1 MRHSFFRREKMSIWL
16 GLVVVL
22 ARLGLNSHHM
32 MIFVRRPTIRS
43 TFFHFTNEQQPWH
56 VLSFAENYVGS
67 NVTHPHI
74 IGIIIIIMFLANI
87 CRSHLFSPFLLLF
100 SPILLLFAFH
110 QRAQGE
116 NRPRLSSPLQIDFS
130 THTTFL
136 LLSLVLFFTRNVVS
150 DSQILS
156 FFSQRYGPARSIPR
170 KVATIEVEKWRR
182 ME

>member
-1 MRHSFFRREKMSIWL
+1 MCTKEDATFIFLDERKCRSDLVWL
-16 GLVVVL
+16 WSWP
-22 ARLGLNSHHM
+22 GLNSHHM
-32 MIFVRRPTIRS
+32 MIFVRRLTIRS

-74 IGIIIIIMFLANI
+74 IGIIIIIVMFLANI

-136 LLSLVLFFTRNVVS
+136 FLFSL
-150 DSQILS
+150 LS
-156 FFSQRYGPARSIPR
+156 FFYKKRGKRFSDFVLFSPR
-170 KVATIEVEKWRR
+170 DMVQLVQFQEK
-182 ME
+182 